1 MRLYLELARKAF
13 QRQVTYRG
21 ATLAGLATN
30 LFFGVLRVEVLV
42 AVFGG
47 RPEVAGWTPTDAAT
61 YTGLTQALIAY
72 VALWG
77 WFDMVRSI
85 RGGEVAA
92 DLARPWDYQGYWL
105 GQDLGRAAYQL
116 VARGGL
122 MMVAFWLL
130 YRIELP
136 AGAAAWLLASVSIA
150 AAWLLSFG
158 WRFLVST
165 TAFWATDAT
174 GVARL
179 FFFLMLFPAGFLVP
193 LDFMP
198 TWLADLCRATPFA
211 GMIDTPVRIYLG
223 HAQGL
228 AALALI
234 GYQLAWAAGLLAA
247 GRLAAELGRR
257 KLVIQGG

>member
-13 QRQVTYRG
+13 QRQVAYRG
-21 ATLAGLATN
+21 ATLGGLAAN
-30 LFFGVLRVEVLV
+30 LFFGVLRVQVLF
-42 AVFGG
+42 AVFNG
-47 RPEVAGWTPTDAAT
+47 RPEVEGWSLTDAAT

-85 RGGEVAA
+85 RGGEVAT

-116 VARGGL
+116 LSRGGL
-122 MMVAFWLL
+122 MMLAFWLI
-130 YRIELP
+130 YRITLP
-136 AGAAAWLLASVSIA
+136 AGPAAWPLTAASIA
-150 AAWLLSFG
+150 VAWLLSFG

-179 FFFLMLFPAGFLVP
+179 LFFLMLFPAGFLVP

-198 TWLADLCRATPFA
+198 AWLAELCRATPFA

-234 GYQLAWAAGLLAA
+234 GYQLGWAAALLAA
-247 GRLAAELGRR
+247 GRLAAVLGRR